1 MPLKPVPLACGLLV
15 LSALPAHAAEVG
27 DAVAWMFAQ
36 QRTLHRELTAAL
48 RALEAA
54 TDVGAALWLIAA
66 SFVYGVFH
74 AAGPGHGKAVLS
86 AYLLTHPSRVR
97 RGAALGIA
105 ASLLQGITAI
115 VLVYGLI
122 WLAGWGAAD
131 TAAAV
136 SWSERLSYAM
146 LAGMGV
152 WLSLRAAR
160 SLAAQF
166 RPNAMPACGHHHHP
180 EPQLHHGHDCGCG
193 CAHAPSADQIEE
205 AGGVRAAL
213 GLALSIGLRPCSGAV
228 LVLVF
233 AYSLKIA
240 WAGMLAAMA
249 MAAGTALTVATL
261 ALVAVKAR
269 GLAARLAAGNGRAAA
284 RIGAAAALCGGLAV
298 ALLGGELLI
307 HAFAQARPMGLL

>member
-1 MPLKPVPLACGLLV
+1 MSLKPVPLACGLLL
-15 LSALPAHAAEVG
+15 LSALPAHAAEAG
-27 DAVAWMFAQ
+27 DAIAWVFAQ
-36 QRTLHRELTAAL
+36 QRALHRELTAAL

-54 TDVGAALWLIAA
+54 ADAGAALWLIAA
-66 SFVYGVFH
+66 SFVYGVLH

-97 RGAALGIA
+97 RGAALGVA
-105 ASLLQGITAI
+105 ASLLQGVTAI
-115 VLVYGLI
+115 ALVYGSI
-122 WLAGWGAAD
+122 WLAGWRAAD

-146 LAGMGV
+146 LAGMGA

-160 SLAAQF
+160 ALAAQF
-166 RPNAMPACGHHHHP
+166 RPAALPACGHDHGAPHHHD
-180 EPQLHHGHDCGCG
+180 HHCG
-193 CAHAPSADQIEE
+193 CAHAPSAE
-205 AGGVRAAL
+205 AVAEASGVRASL

-261 ALVAVKAR
+261 ALIAVKAR
-269 GLAARLAAGNGRAAA
+269 GLAARLSAGNGRAAA

-298 ALLGGELLI
+298 TLLGCELLI
-307 HAFAQARPMGLL
+307 HAFAQARPMGIL